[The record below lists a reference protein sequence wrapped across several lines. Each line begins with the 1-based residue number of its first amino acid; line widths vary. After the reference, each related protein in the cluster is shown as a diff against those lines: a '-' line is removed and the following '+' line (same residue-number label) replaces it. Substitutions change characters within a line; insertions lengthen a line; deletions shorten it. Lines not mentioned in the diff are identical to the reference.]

1 MATKTINLNAL
12 AGLQLAQQFQ
22 PQINGIMEALVKQQS
37 HAADRKG
44 AGNDDVIAVKDRV
57 IAYAN
62 ETAAAGVTGTDANA
76 ALRDAMKLAGF
87 PDGTALNYGR
97 AVEGFRKIAAGDQKK
112 ADGTPLKLAEATVK
126 DAQRVMETPETS
138 RKNELRRDIGR
149 YVSAANEAQLKDI
162 LELVSGLGI
171 KLKERGGKVTTTV
184 PEAGEQP
191 QDANA
196 EQPQAVAA

>member
-1 MATKTINLNAL
+1 MKAINLNAL

-22 PQINGIMEALVKQQS
+22 PQINGIMEALVQQQQ
-37 HAADRKG
+37 HAADRRG
-44 AGNDDVIAVKDRV
+44 AGGDDVTAVKDRV

-62 ETAAAGVTGTDANA
+62 ETAAAGVAATDANA

-87 PDGTALNYGR
+87 PEGTALNYGR
-97 AVEGFRKIAAGDQKK
+97 AVEGFRKIASGDQKK

-138 RKNELRRDIGR
+138 RKNELRRGIGR

-171 KLKERGGKVTTTV
+171 KLKERGGRVTTTV